1 MYTLFSTL
9 IIITCILLVLII
21 MIQNPKGGGL
31 SATFG
36 GGGASQMM
44 GVQKTT
50 DFLDKGTWFLAITL
64 LLLTLLSNFAVDRNN
79 NAQQETELQEQ
90 IDDANFIPPN
100 EVPINNIPE
109 QPSSQEPQ

>member
-1 MYTLFSTL
+1 MYTLFSVL
-9 IIITCILLVLII
+9 IIITCVLLVLII

-36 GGGASQMM
+36 GGGGSQMM

-50 DFLDKGTWFLAITL
+50 DFLDKSTWALAITL
-64 LLLTLLSNFAVDRNN
+64 LLLTLLSNFAVDRSSTN
-79 NAQQETELQEQ
+79 QLDTELQEQ

-100 EVPINNIPE
+100 DIPIDNIQE
-109 QPSSQEPQ
+109 IPSNESE

>member
-1 MYTLFSTL
+1 MYTLFSIL

-36 GGGASQMM
+36 GGGSQMM

-50 DFLDKGTWFLAITL
+50 DFLDKGTWILAITL
-64 LLLTLLSNFAVDRNN
+64 LLLTLLSNFAVDRSNTN
-79 NAQQETELQEQ
+79 QLDTELQEQ
-90 IDDANFIPPN
+90 IDDANFIPPSEIPIDNIQEIPSN
-100 EVPINNIPE
+100 ESE
-109 QPSSQEPQ
+109 

>member
-1 MYTLFSTL
+1 MYTLFSVL

-36 GGGASQMM
+36 GGSQMM

-50 DFLDKGTWFLAITL
+50 DFLDKSTWALAITL
-64 LLLTLLSNFAVDRNN
+64 LTLTLLSNFLVDRETI
-79 NAQQETELQEQ
+79 ASPETELQEQ
-90 IDDANFIPPN
+90 IDKANFIPPSDIPIDN
-100 EVPINNIPE
+100 IEEVPANSENK
-109 QPSSQEPQ
+109 